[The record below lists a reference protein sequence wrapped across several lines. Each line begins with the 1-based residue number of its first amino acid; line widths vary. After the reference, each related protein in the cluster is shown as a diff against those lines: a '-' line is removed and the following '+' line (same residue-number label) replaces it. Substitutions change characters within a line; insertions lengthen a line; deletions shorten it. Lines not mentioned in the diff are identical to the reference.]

1 MTASQFIIE
10 PLDPAKH
17 RREAFDCGVAAL
29 NDFLRTRA
37 RREMEADISAS
48 FVLVPKE
55 KQEQIAGFYTLSSA
69 SILRTEL
76 PEALLKKLPRYN
88 QMPAT
93 LLGRL
98 ARSLD
103 FKGQGIGARLMM
115 SALSRAVHGSKQVA
129 GSLVVVTDP
138 KNEEARLFYES
149 FGFRPLNDDRM
160 FVLMKDAA
168 AQLNAR

>member
-1 MTASQFIIE
+1 MPSGTAFIIE

-115 SALSRAVHGSKQVA
+115 SAFPRRSWVETSCGIVGS
-129 GSLVVVTDP
+129 GNGP
-138 KNEEARLFYES
+138 EERGGASVLRELRLQAIE
-149 FGFRPLNDDRM
+149 R
-160 FVLMKDAA
+160 
-168 AQLNAR
+168 